1 MGYSSRTRRELD
13 MTEQLSTREDYR
25 DRRKPQGGHF
35 GIGECELWSYHL
47 SELGVQKE
55 DVSFA

>member
-1 MGYSSRTRRELD
+1 

-25 DRRKPQGGHF
+25 HRRKPQGGHF

-47 SELGVQKE
+47 SELGVQK